1 MKNEKLKTEDEKERN
16 KTMNTITHIIPKL
29 TAEQKELVRDVL
41 EREQRNLWIDRLALT
56 PPAGLGIRM
65 SQSTL
70 YRLKRQLELE
80 EDLSDRDSIKEQ
92 ARAVANEEQNASLES
107 AAITLLREKAFAL
120 AASEDAADLR
130 TASRIVQQLAALQKR
145 NAKPDLHEKKE
156 PVYEQTEAFRLK
168 IARFALLRF
177 GEIGSIRGNKALSEE
192 RKDQLV
198 MERLFS

>member
-1 MKNEKLKTEDEKERN
+1 MS
-16 KTMNTITHIIPKL
+16 TITHIIPKL

-80 EDLSDRDSIKEQ
+80 EDLSDRESIKEQ
-92 ARAVANEEQNASLES
+92 ARAVANEEQNATLES

-120 AASEDAADLR
+120 AASEDATDLR
-130 TASRIVQQLAALQKR
+130 TASRIVQQLAATQKKSSKIER
-145 NAKPDLHEKKE
+145 HEKKE
-156 PVYEQTEAFRLK
+156 PVFEETEAFRLK
-168 IARFALLRF
+168 IARLVLLLFA
-177 GEIGSIRGNKALSEE
+177 EIGSIRGNKTLSED
-192 RKDQLV
+192 RKHQLV
-198 MERLFS
+198 MERLFN

>member
-1 MKNEKLKTEDEKERN
+1 
-16 KTMNTITHIIPKL
+16 MNTITHIIPKL

-41 EREQRNLWIDRLALT
+41 EREQRNLWIDRLALI

-92 ARAVANEEQNASLES
+92 ARAVANEEQNATLES

-120 AASEDAADLR
+120 AASEDAADLW
-130 TASRIVQQLAALQKR
+130 TASRIVQQLAAVQKR
-145 NAKPDLHEKKE
+145 NAKRDLHEKKE
-156 PVYEQTEAFRLK
+156 PVYEQTEAFRLE
-168 IARFALLRF
+168 IARLALLRF

-192 RKDQLV
+192 RKHQLV
-198 MERLFS
+198 MERLFN

>member
-1 MKNEKLKTEDEKERN
+1 
-16 KTMNTITHIIPKL
+16 MNTITHIRPKL

-41 EREQRNLWIDRLALT
+41 EKEQRNLWIDRLALA
-56 PPAGLGIRM
+56 PPVGLGIRM

-80 EDLSDRDSIKEQ
+80 EDLSDRESIKEQ
-92 ARAVANEEQNASLES
+92 ARAVANEEQNVSLES

-130 TASRIVQQLAALQKR
+130 TASRIVQQLAATQKKSSKIER
-145 NAKPDLHEKKE
+145 YEKKE
-156 PVYEQTEAFRLK
+156 PVYEQTEAFRLE
-168 IARFALLRF
+168 IARLALLRF

-192 RKDQLV
+192 RKQQLI

>member
-1 MKNEKLKTEDEKERN
+1 MKIEKLKNDDEKEKN
-16 KTMNTITHIIPKL
+16 KTMKTITHIIPKL

-41 EREQRNLWIDRLALT
+41 EREQRNLWIDRLALI

-80 EDLSDRDSIKEQ
+80 EDLSDRESIKEQ
-92 ARAVANEEQNASLES
+92 ARAVANEEQNATLES

-145 NAKPDLHEKKE
+145 NAKPDLSEKKE
-156 PVYEQTEAFRLK
+156 PVYEQTEAFRLE
-168 IARFALLRF
+168 IARLALLRF

-192 RKDQLV
+192 RKHQLV